1 MGGYMDVNLTG
12 QVAANL
18 IQNPI
23 MIMSASAIGGL
34 IAGSL
39 TLLGVWITQKRAR
52 EQEEENRKE
61 ESHKAQ
67 REERKKAYL
76 DSIDFLLKSTKDG
89 DADPLELGH
98 CVAILQLLG
107 SENIL
112 IKMAPMMHEIVSEK
126 GDLKKRV
133 ISYCRIMEEVI
144 PIMRKE
150 LLLVDDN
157 EITDQLRAEA
167 EQYWQKVGKE

>member
-1 MGGYMDVNLTG
+1 VDRKLVSATGYSCEFYIKTG
-12 QVAANL
+12 
-18 IQNPI
+18 
-23 MIMSASAIGGL
+23 
-34 IAGSL
+34 
-39 TLLGVWITQKRAR
+39 TLP
-52 EQEEENRKE
+52 
-61 ESHKAQ
+61 
-67 REERKKAYL
+67 
-76 DSIDFLLKSTKDG
+76 
-89 DADPLELGH
+89 ADPLELGH
-98 CVAILQLLG
+98 FVAILQLLG

-150 LLLVDDN
+150 LLLVDDD
-157 EITDQLRAEA
+157 EITDQLQAEA

>member
-1 MGGYMDVNLTG
+1 MDVNLTG
-12 QVAANL
+12 QIAANL

-52 EQEEENRKE
+52 EQEEENREE

-89 DADPLELGH
+89 DAD
-98 CVAILQLLG
+98 
-107 SENIL
+107 
-112 IKMAPMMHEIVSEK
+112 
-126 GDLKKRV
+126 R
-133 ISYCRIMEEVI
+133 
-144 PIMRKE
+144 
-150 LLLVDDN
+150 
-157 EITDQLRAEA
+157 
-167 EQYWQKVGKE
+167 